1 MLLFFTLAK
10 SISVPEFVALTP
22 LNGRRC
28 WSTVRCLIRS
38 IYPLI
43 SFSLYPGL
51 IYPRLEANFS
61 SQELPL
67 FAAMPTF
74 HDIPWHGPDYN
85 ASSMSHPILLTNGQL
100 GQNLQSHKLMWFLW
114 RSPQHNLHNLAKWHL
129 DQSSWNLSN
138 SFSSVALTKLC
149 DE

>member
-1 MLLFFTLAK
+1 MLLFFIPAK
-10 SISVPEFVALTP
+10 SISVLAFVTLTP

-43 SFSLYPGL
+43 SFSLYPDL
-51 IYPRLEANFS
+51 IYPSLEANFS

-74 HDIPWHGPDYN
+74 HDMDQTT
-85 ASSMSHPILLTNGQL
+85 SSMSYPILLTNGQL
-100 GQNLQSHKLMWFLW
+100 GQNLQSHKLIWFLW
-114 RSPQHNLHNLAKWHL
+114 RSPQYNLHNLAKWHL
-129 DQSSWNLSN
+129 DQSSWNLAN